1 MYFLF
6 EDDDLL
12 GKHNTI
18 WDKVSAD
25 IKNSYRDEAT
35 DFHDKKFLRQI
46 LITLVQQQKR
56 AASGDQQDDVASRE

>member
-1 MYFLF
+1 MLPKRKVHVKSCNGQTKWMCFLF

-12 GKHNTI
+12 AKHNTI

-35 DFHDKKFLRQI
+35 DFHDKKFLR
-46 LITLVQQQKR
+46 
-56 AASGDQQDDVASRE
+56 

>member
-35 DFHDKKFLRQI
+35 IFTIKN
-46 LITLVQQQKR
+46 
-56 AASGDQQDDVASRE
+56 S

>member
-18 WDKVSAD
+18 WDKVSTD

-35 DFHDKKFLRQI
+35 DFHDKKFLR
-46 LITLVQQQKR
+46 
-56 AASGDQQDDVASRE
+56 